1 MHERW
6 TDRLSEYLD
15 DELSAA
21 ERAALEGHLA
31 ECATCRALLVELGG
45 VVAKA
50 GALENRPPR
59 DELWDGIA
67 ARIGSRTTVRRLERG
82 APRRLA
88 FSMPQLAAAAVLLIV
103 AGGSAGW
110 LAAPLLGGRDGVV
123 VVSDGPDAAA
133 PPAPGGP
140 GATPSYAG
148 TIDPATAAAVEELEA
163 ALESGRGRLSPSTIQ
178 TLEANLAIID
188 TAITEA
194 QRAVAADPGNAYLQT
209 HLADILRRKVTLLQ
223 RAATLASAQS

>member
-1 MHERW
+1 
-6 TDRLSEYLD
+6 
-15 DELSAA
+15 
-21 ERAALEGHLA
+21 
-31 ECATCRALLVELGG
+31 
-45 VVAKA
+45 
-50 GALENRPPR
+50 
-59 DELWDGIA
+59 
-67 ARIGSRTTVRRLERG
+67 
-82 APRRLA
+82 
-88 FSMPQLAAAAVLLIV
+88 MPQLAAAAVLLIV

-140 GATPSYAG
+140 GATPTYAG
-148 TIDPATAAAVEELEA
+148 TIDPATTAAVEELEA

-188 TAITEA
+188 TAIAEA